1 MENIYFKGLD
11 KALND
16 DCYIIVFYSIFG
28 YVVRVEKKNRE
39 TGEVEL
45 VSYAEHF
52 NAISALN
59 TASYKIVD
67 ELGVKKDNIDSS
79 ESTLID
85 RVLTSVYTLHFYKLS
100 NGKFLS
106 SICRYGDCNPFDY
119 IPIKSIISN
128 DVQTGFELLNA
139 SLECFV
145 DNEQSHNFYNNF
157 YDFVVQQTAPV
168 KALQRSLKK
177 DSK

>member
-16 DCYIIVFYSIFG
+16 GCYIIVFNSSFRCP
-28 YVVRVEKKNRE
+28 VVRVEKKNRE

-67 ELGVKKDNIDSS
+67 ELGDKKDNIDSS

-85 RVLTSVYTLHFYKLS
+85 RVLTSGYTLHFYKLS
-100 NGKFLS
+100 NGQVLS
-106 SICRYGDCNPFDY
+106 TICCHGCGLSR
-119 IPIKSIISN
+119 IPVKSIISD
-128 DVQTGFELLNA
+128 DVQTGFKLLNA
-139 SLECFV
+139 SLEYFV
-145 DNEQSHNFYNNF
+145 DNEQSQNFYNNF
-157 YDFVVQQTAPV
+157 YAFVVQQTAPV
-168 KALQRSLKK
+168 KARLRSLIK